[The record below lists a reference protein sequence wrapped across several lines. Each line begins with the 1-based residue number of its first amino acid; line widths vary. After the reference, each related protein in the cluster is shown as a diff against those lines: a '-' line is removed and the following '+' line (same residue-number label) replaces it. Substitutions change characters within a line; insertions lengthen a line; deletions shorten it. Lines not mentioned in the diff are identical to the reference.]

1 MIDQPRGLEITTRGL
16 ESTVSLDLGLG
27 TTRGSRN
34 ALGSSSGSSLV
45 PAPVPLQEATG
56 GAPELVL
63 LVFVAL
69 IVATALSIYLAV
81 RLYRGYRTGG
91 GVGMLVLGTGLVLL
105 TTIPMLLRLVLS
117 NAPTV
122 DPVWQ
127 EVVATAVQ
135 LLGLLLILGV
145 VYGRR

>member
-1 MIDQPRGLEITTRGL
+1 MTDQSGSTGLELAACGL
-16 ESTVSLDLGLG
+16 EPHVALVS
-27 TTRGSRN
+27 S
-34 ALGSSSGSSLV
+34 
-45 PAPVPLQEATG
+45 PVPLQEAIG
-56 GAPELVL
+56 GEPELVL

-69 IVATALSIYLAV
+69 FVATMLSIYLAV
-81 RLYRGYRTGG
+81 RLYQGYRRGG

-117 NAPTV
+117 NTPAV

-127 EVVATAVQ
+127 ETIATAVQ

>member
-1 MIDQPRGLEITTRGL
+1 MTDQHGSTGLELAACDL
-16 ESTVSLDLGLG
+16 ESHV
-27 TTRGSRN
+27 
-34 ALGSSSGSSLV
+34 ALV
-45 PAPVPLQEATG
+45 PSPVPLQEAIG
-56 GAPELVL
+56 GEPELVL

-69 IVATALSIYLAV
+69 FVATMLSIYLAV
-81 RLYRGYRTGG
+81 RLYRGYRRGG

-117 NAPTV
+117 NTPAV

-127 EVVATAVQ
+127 ETIATAVQ